1 METMKGIWRF
11 GVMALIA
18 TAAMAQNSGLNYSST
33 SQLHQMAAKLKQQ
46 ESIRTTGSAA
56 ETLEK
61 YPNHFTMLTVRT
73 ASGGA
78 EVHEHYADLFWVID
92 GNATLITGGTVL
104 NPRSA
109 GSDETRGTAI
119 SGGDRQK
126 LSKGDVVHI
135 SPNTPH
141 QLLISKGHS
150 FTYFVVKVME

>member
-1 METMKGIWRF
+1 
-11 GVMALIA
+11 MAE
-18 TAAMAQNSGLNYSST
+18 
-33 SQLHQMAAKLKQQ
+33 KLKQQ
-46 ESIRTTGSAA
+46 NSIRTTGSAA

-92 GNATLITGGTVL
+92 GDATLITGGTVL
-104 NPRSA
+104 NPTGA
-109 GSDETRGTAI
+109 GSGETRGTELT
-119 SGGDRQK
+119 GGSRQK

-141 QLLISKGHS
+141 QLLITKGHN
-150 FTYFVVKVME
+150 FTYFVVKVKE